1 MSEKKIILTP
11 DAFRVNDKGEVI
23 INDSQ
28 ILEQIK
34 KASDDSMLI
43 EQGIRLSI
51 GEV

>member
-1 MSEKKIILTP
+1 MTEKRILLTP
-11 DAFRVNDKGEVI
+11 DVFRVNDKGEVI

-51 GEV
+51 GDV